1 MTGRRSRPRGGGTR
15 TDGALGNGQR
25 YGHSNRFRFAD
36 CSGRGR
42 VCGDDRLR
50 VWDRFGHRLS
60 KDLLLDGLAFS
71 DDRFSDDRFSNNDR
85 LRGEI
90 LCFRLLLAQAP
101 PTQALGILLLQLFQ
115 QRLEISDTVAMDPL
129 PKQSIN
135 SSSVALGQGL
145 PQGEDMG
152 LASGLRGRR
161 WGRAL
166 GHDRVRDRSG
176 ELAIQQ
182 RADQQEQTHRKGGQ
196 NSQTGCS
203 RQLPIGSMQ
212 DHGRK
217 GEVTGVGGAN
227 RLNREGKGIYGR

>member
-1 MTGRRSRPRGGGTR
+1 MTRRRSRPRGGGTR

-50 VWDRFGHRLS
+50 VWDRFGRGFS

-71 DDRFSDDRFSNNDR
+71 DDRFSDDDR

-115 QRLEISDTVAMDPL
+115 QRLQISDTVAMDPL
-129 PKQSIN
+129 PKQSID

-196 NSQTGCS
+196 NSQTCLLYTSPSPRDATLS
-203 RQLPIGSMQ
+203 RMPSS
-212 DHGRK
+212 
-217 GEVTGVGGAN
+217 A
-227 RLNREGKGIYGR
+227 

>member
-1 MTGRRSRPRGGGTR
+1 MTGRRSRPRSGGTL
-15 TDGALGNGQR
+15 TDRALGNGKR

-71 DDRFSDDRFSNNDR
+71 DDRFSDDR

-101 PTQALGILLLQLFQ
+101 PTQALGILLLQFLQ
-115 QRLEISDTVAMDPL
+115 QRLETTDTVAMDPL
-129 PKQSIN
+129 PKQSID

-152 LASGLRGRR
+152 LASGLGRRR

-166 GHDRVRDRSG
+166 GHDRVRKRSG

-182 RADQQEQTHRKGGQ
+182 RADQQEQTHRQSGQ
-196 NSQTGCS
+196 NTQTGCS
-203 RQLPIGSMQ
+203 RQIPIGGMQ
-212 DHGRK
+212 DHSRK

>member
-1 MTGRRSRPRGGGTR
+1 M
-15 TDGALGNGQR
+15 
-25 YGHSNRFRFAD
+25 
-36 CSGRGR
+36 
-42 VCGDDRLR
+42 
-50 VWDRFGHRLS
+50 
-60 KDLLLDGLAFS
+60 DGLAFS
-71 DDRFSDDRFSNNDR
+71 DDRFSDDRFSDDDR
-85 LRGEI
+85 LRREI

-101 PTQALGILLLQLFQ
+101 PTQALGILLLQFLQ
-115 QRLEISDTVAMDPL
+115 QRLETTDTVAMDPL
-129 PKQSIN
+129 PKQSID
-135 SSSVALGQGL
+135 SSSVARGQGL

-217 GEVTGVGGAN
+217 GKVTGVGGAN

>member
-1 MTGRRSRPRGGGTR
+1 MTGRRSRPRSGGTR
-15 TDGALGNGQR
+15 TDRALGNGQR

-42 VCGDDRLR
+42 VCGDDQLR
-50 VWDRFGHRLS
+50 VWVWDRFGHRLS

-71 DDRFSDDRFSNNDR
+71 DDRFSDDDR
-85 LRGEI
+85 LRREI
-90 LCFRLLLAQAP
+90 LCFRLLRAQAP
-101 PTQALGILLLQLFQ
+101 PTQALGILLLQFLQ
-115 QRLEISDTVAMDPL
+115 QRLETTDTVAMDPL
-129 PKQSIN
+129 PKQSID

-152 LASGLRGRR
+152 LTSGLRGRR

-217 GEVTGVGGAN
+217 GKVTGVGGAN

>member
-1 MTGRRSRPRGGGTR
+1 MTGRRSRPRSGGTL
-15 TDGALGNGQR
+15 TDRALGNGKR

-71 DDRFSDDRFSNNDR
+71 DDRFSDDDR
-85 LRGEI
+85 LRREI

-101 PTQALGILLLQLFQ
+101 PTQALGILLLQFLQ
-115 QRLEISDTVAMDPL
+115 QRLETTDTVAMDPL
-129 PKQSIN
+129 PKQSID

-152 LASGLRGRR
+152 LASGLGRRR

-166 GHDRVRDRSG
+166 GHDRVRKRSG

-182 RADQQEQTHRKGGQ
+182 RADQQEQTHRQSGQ
-196 NSQTGCS
+196 NTQTGCS
-203 RQLPIGSMQ
+203 RQIPIGGMQ
-212 DHGRK
+212 DHSRK

>member
-50 VWDRFGHRLS
+50 VLDRFGRGFS

-71 DDRFSDDRFSNNDR
+71 DDRFRR
-85 LRGEI
+85 EI

-101 PTQALGILLLQLFQ
+101 PTQALRILLLQLFQ

-152 LASGLRGRR
+152 LASGLRRR
-161 WGRAL
+161 RRGRAL
-166 GHDRVRDRSG
+166 GHDRVRKRSG

>member
-1 MTGRRSRPRGGGTR
+1 MTGRGSRPRSGGTR
-15 TDGALGNGQR
+15 TDRALGNGQR

-42 VCGDDRLR
+42 ICGDDRLR

-71 DDRFSDDRFSNNDR
+71 DDRFSDDDR
-85 LRGEI
+85 LRREI

-101 PTQALGILLLQLFQ
+101 PTQTLGILLLQFLQ
-115 QRLEISDTVAMDPL
+115 QRLETTDTVAMDPL
-129 PKQSIN
+129 PKQSID